1 MTPPPRAP
9 AHGSELPALAVRPVR
24 VPRAQ
29 FLTRVV
35 FPMSRFTPLAP
46 LLGAL
51 IGLCVVLAFAR
62 CAPVDAG
69 TAVKLDVPGLVDRAE
84 LVFEG
89 RVRAIECARDDRG
102 RIETRYTIDVSRTL
116 FGDAL
121 PARVVRVPGGVLPD
135 GSGLVL
141 PGLPRLALDEEAL
154 LFLSA
159 ESRAGLRVPVGL
171 AQGRFRIEH
180 TEDGG
185 KRFVRDVTDLA
196 LVDEHGHLVPEG
208 AAAQTFDYAE
218 TIARVQAAVSVR
230 QARERAERG
239 SGK

>member
-1 MTPPPRAP
+1 M
-9 AHGSELPALAVRPVR
+9 LALRPVR
-24 VPRAQ
+24 VFRAYVH
-29 FLTRVV
+29 TRVAI
-35 FPMSRFTPLAP
+35 PMSRFTPLAP

-51 IGLCVVLAFAR
+51 IGLCVLLALVGSV
-62 CAPVDAG
+62 PVEAG

-89 RVRAIECARDDRG
+89 RVRAIECVRDARG
-102 RIETRYTIDVSRTL
+102 RIETRYTLDVARTL
-116 FGDAL
+116 FGEAA
-121 PARVVRVPGGVLPD
+121 PTRIVRVPGGVLPD

-141 PGLPRLALDEEAL
+141 PGLPRLARDEEAL
-154 LFLSA
+154 LFLTA

-180 TEDGG
+180 TAEGA
-185 KRFVRDVTDLA
+185 RRLVRDVTDLA
-196 LVDEHGHLVPEG
+196 LVDEQGHVVPHG
-208 AAAQTFDYAE
+208 AAVETFDYAA
-218 TIARVQAAVSVR
+218 TIERVQAAVAVR